1 MATSF
6 CISVWGLKPF
16 HRHSRL
22 ERLSSAGLPQAPAAS
37 ISGCGFCHT
46 AETSF
51 QSRCR
56 GSLAPRPGSARKDGH
71 GGGTAQAT
79 AEPSRGGPAVLVH
92 IRSLR
97 SAWLLNPPELEPL
110 TGSLQDCRSTGQ
122 RPAPCCLPRSYALFR
137 EAQR

>member
-37 ISGCGFCHT
+37 ISGCGFCHK

-71 GGGTAQAT
+71 GRGTALADKKKKKKKT
-79 AEPSRGGPAVLVH
+79 
-92 IRSLR
+92 
-97 SAWLLNPPELEPL
+97 
-110 TGSLQDCRSTGQ
+110 
-122 RPAPCCLPRSYALFR
+122 LPYPIYYAHYKHEEIEAHR
-137 EAQR
+137 E